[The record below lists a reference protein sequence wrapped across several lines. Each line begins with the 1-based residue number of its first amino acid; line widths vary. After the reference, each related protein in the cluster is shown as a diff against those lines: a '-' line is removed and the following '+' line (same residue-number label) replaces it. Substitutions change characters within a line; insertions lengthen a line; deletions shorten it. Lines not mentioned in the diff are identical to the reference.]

1 MTASIIIWA
10 PQGSG
15 LGDVMTDKLRKH
27 FGLTRIYEREVFEHQ
42 TVSLPAN
49 DHLIVARSHSA
60 PLSKIRT
67 ISFANALK
75 MMQGGT
81 QTLPDGVRRPGIQK
95 LAQQIQREHP
105 KWTASRCLVEAKV
118 LWTNKSMN
126 GGAA

>member
-27 FGLTRIYEREVFEHQ
+27 FGLSRIFEREVFENQ
-42 TVSLPAN
+42 TVTLPAN
-49 DHLIVARSHSA
+49 NHLIVARSHSA

-75 MMQGGT
+75 MMQSCT
-81 QTLPDGVRRPGIQK
+81 HTLPDGVRRPGIQK

-105 KWTASRCLVEAKV
+105 EWSTSRCLVEAKV
-118 LWTNKSMN
+118 LWTNKSAN